1 MSDIPT
7 DADELSSSFYFPD
20 PLTALTFFNDD
31 LTERAVQSDEGFV
44 VDHNEAIDES
54 TIPSSYITTFQVQPF
69 SPLIESDNTDE
80 ATSTSQRS
88 SGSNIGDFGEDSSS
102 EQTLS
107 PSTPKDSKTS
117 SSPNSPVIYSSSADS
132 DSDDNDSQETRPN
145 LFIHHYRHKRNM
157 SKLKAEA
164 SIKHVK
170 AKVAVE
176 LTPNLPSYHVY
187 QLSGPLHARQLVKCR
202 EQYRQELRAFR
213 WNAVNLF
220 RSSEVPGSADYKAEL
235 AEYRRLRWRYI
246 SNEPT
251 PQQRRHS
258 QQLHKRLAQ
267 IKKSREEVARKRR
280 VT

>member
-164 SIKHVK
+164 SIKH
-170 AKVAVE
+170 
-176 LTPNLPSYHVY
+176 
-187 QLSGPLHARQLVKCR
+187 
-202 EQYRQELRAFR
+202 LRAFR